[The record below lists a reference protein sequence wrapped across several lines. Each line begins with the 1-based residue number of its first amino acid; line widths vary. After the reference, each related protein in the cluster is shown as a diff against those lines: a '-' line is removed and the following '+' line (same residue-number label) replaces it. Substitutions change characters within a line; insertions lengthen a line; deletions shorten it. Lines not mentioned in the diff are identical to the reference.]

1 MRLREK
7 IYNNIQSS
15 IERERTDIMNKHDA
29 GVINDDICIE
39 KLSELSSRYRQLE
52 KDLMIS
58 SDNELET
65 KFRKLL

>member
-7 IYNNIQSS
+7 IYNNINTS
-15 IERERTDIMNKHDA
+15 IENERIEIMEKHDA
-29 GVINDDICIE
+29 GLINDDICIE
-39 KLSELSSRYRQLE
+39 KLSELSSRLRQLE

-58 SDNELET
+58 SDDELET

>member
-15 IERERTDIMNKHDA
+15 VERERTDIMNKHDA

-52 KDLMIS
+52 KDLMTT

>member
-15 IERERTDIMNKHDA
+15 IESERVDIMNKHDA
-29 GVINDDICIE
+29 GLINDDICIE
-39 KLSELSSRYRQLE
+39 KLSDLSSRLRQLE

-58 SDNELET
+58 SDDELEV

>member
-58 SDNELET
+58 QDDELEV

>member
-1 MRLREK
+1 
-7 IYNNIQSS
+7 
-15 IERERTDIMNKHDA
+15 MNKHDA

-58 SDNELET
+58 SDDELQV

>member
-7 IYNNIQSS
+7 IYNNINTS
-15 IERERTDIMNKHDA
+15 IENERIDVMQKHDA
-29 GVINDDICIE
+29 GLINDDICID
-39 KLSELSSRYRQLE
+39 KLSELSSRLRQLE

-58 SDNELET
+58 SDDELET

>member
-7 IYNNIQSS
+7 IYNNINTS
-15 IERERTDIMNKHDA
+15 IENERIDIMQKHDA
-29 GVINDDICIE
+29 GIINDDICIE
-39 KLSELSSRYRQLE
+39 KLSELSQRLRQLE

>member
-7 IYNNIQSS
+7 IYNNINTS
-15 IERERTDIMNKHDA
+15 IENERIEIMEKHDA
-29 GVINDDICIE
+29 GLINDDICIE
-39 KLSELSSRYRQLE
+39 KLSDLSSRLRQLE

-58 SDNELET
+58 SDTELET

>member
-7 IYNNIQSS
+7 IYNNIQST
-15 IERERTDIMNKHDA
+15 IECERADIMNKHDA

-58 SDNELET
+58 SDDELEV

>member
-58 SDNELET
+58 SDDELEV

>member
-7 IYNNIQSS
+7 IYNNINTS
-15 IERERTDIMNKHDA
+15 IENERIEIMEKHDA
-29 GVINDDICIE
+29 GLINDDICIE
-39 KLSELSSRYRQLE
+39 KLSDLSSRLRQLE

-58 SDNELET
+58 SDDELET

>member
-7 IYNNIQSS
+7 IYNNINTS
-15 IERERTDIMNKHDA
+15 IENERIEIMKNHDA
-29 GVINDDICIE
+29 GIINDDICIE
-39 KLSELSSRYRQLE
+39 KLSELSSRLRQLE

-58 SDNELET
+58 SDDELET

>member
-7 IYNNIQSS
+7 IYNNINTS
-15 IERERTDIMNKHDA
+15 IENERIEIMEKHDA
-29 GVINDDICIE
+29 GLINDDICIE
-39 KLSELSSRYRQLE
+39 KLSELSSRLRQLE

>member
-58 SDNELET
+58 SDDELQV

>member
-52 KDLMIS
+52 KDLMIT
-58 SDNELET
+58 SDNELEV

>member
-52 KDLMIS
+52 RDLMIS
-58 SDNELET
+58 SDDELQV

>member
-15 IERERTDIMNKHDA
+15 VERERTDIMNKHDA

-52 KDLMIS
+52 KDLMIT
-58 SDNELET
+58 SDNELEV

>member
-7 IYNNIQSS
+7 IYNNINTS
-15 IERERTDIMNKHDA
+15 IENERIDIMQKHDA
-29 GVINDDICIE
+29 GLINDDICIE
-39 KLSELSSRYRQLE
+39 KLSELSSRLRHLE
-52 KDLMIS
+52 KELMIS

>member
-7 IYNNIQSS
+7 IYNNINTS
-15 IERERTDIMNKHDA
+15 IENERIEIMEKHDA
-29 GVINDDICIE
+29 GLINDDICIDE
-39 KLSELSSRYRQLE
+39 LSELSSRLRQLE

-58 SDNELET
+58 SDDELET

>member
-15 IERERTDIMNKHDA
+15 IESERTDIMSKHDA
-29 GVINDDICIE
+29 GVINDDLCIE

-58 SDNELET
+58 SDNELEV

>member
-15 IERERTDIMNKHDA
+15 VERERTDIMNKHDA

-58 SDNELET
+58 SDHELEV

>member
-52 KDLMIS
+52 KDLMIA
-58 SDNELET
+58 SDAELEV

>member
-7 IYNNIQSS
+7 IYNNINTS
-15 IERERTDIMNKHDA
+15 IENERIEIMEKHDA
-29 GVINDDICIE
+29 GIINDDICIE
-39 KLSELSSRYRQLE
+39 KLSELSSRLRQLE

>member
-7 IYNNIQSS
+7 IYNNINTS
-15 IERERTDIMNKHDA
+15 IENERIDVMQKHDA
-29 GVINDDICIE
+29 GIINDDICIE
-39 KLSELSSRYRQLE
+39 KLSELSSRLRQLE

-58 SDNELET
+58 SDHELET

>member
-7 IYNNIQSS
+7 IYNNINTS
-15 IERERTDIMNKHDA
+15 IENERIEIMEKHDA
-29 GVINDDICIE
+29 GIINDDICID
-39 KLSELSSRYRQLE
+39 KLSELSSRLRQLE

-58 SDNELET
+58 SDDELET

>member
-1 MRLREK
+1 MREK

-15 IERERTDIMNKHDA
+15 VERERTDIMNKHDA

-52 KDLMIS
+52 KDLMTT

>member
-7 IYNNIQSS
+7 IYNNIHTSLENER
-15 IERERTDIMNKHDA
+15 IEIMEKHDA
-29 GVINDDICIE
+29 GLINDDICIE
-39 KLSELSSRYRQLE
+39 KLSELSSRLRQLE

>member
-7 IYNNIQSS
+7 IYNNINTS
-15 IERERTDIMNKHDA
+15 IENERIDVMQKHDA
-29 GVINDDICIE
+29 GIINDDICIE
-39 KLSELSSRYRQLE
+39 KLSELSSRLRQLE

-58 SDNELET
+58 SDDELET

>member
-15 IERERTDIMNKHDA
+15 IESERVNIMNKHDA
-29 GVINDDICIE
+29 GLINDDICIE
-39 KLSELSSRYRQLE
+39 KLSDLSSRLRQLE

-58 SDNELET
+58 SDDELEV

>member
-7 IYNNIQSS
+7 IYNNINTS
-15 IERERTDIMNKHDA
+15 IENERIEIMEKHDA
-29 GVINDDICIE
+29 GLINDDICIE
-39 KLSELSSRYRQLE
+39 KLSELSSRLRQLE

-58 SDNELET
+58 SDDELEV

>member
-7 IYNNIQSS
+7 ICNNINTS
-15 IERERTDIMNKHDA
+15 IENERIEIMEKHDA
-29 GVINDDICIE
+29 GIINDDICID
-39 KLSELSSRYRQLE
+39 KLSELSSRLRQLE

-58 SDNELET
+58 SDDELET

>member
-7 IYNNIQSS
+7 IYNNINTS
-15 IERERTDIMNKHDA
+15 IENERIEIMEKHDA
-29 GVINDDICIE
+29 GLINDDICIE
-39 KLSELSSRYRQLE
+39 KLSELSSRLRQLG

>member
-52 KDLMIS
+52 KDLMTT

>member
-7 IYNNIQSS
+7 IYNNINTSVENER
-15 IERERTDIMNKHDA
+15 IEIMEKHDA
-29 GVINDDICIE
+29 GLINDDICIE
-39 KLSELSSRYRQLE
+39 KLSELSSRLRQLE